1 MFGRMKTKR
10 PLLEKYS
17 VYGFKLELCGKLV
30 HWTHVAIVGNWSA
43 LEERCR
49 LTEGGCLSGFLKF
62 LDQSESEFNN
72 QFPPINYFPSIHLR
86 L

>member
-1 MFGRMKTKR
+1 MKTKR

-49 LTEGGCLSGFLKF
+49 LTENFVNFVAELIDYMEQISNT
-62 LDQSESEFNN
+62 Q
-72 QFPPINYFPSIHLR
+72 LR
-86 L
+86 DF